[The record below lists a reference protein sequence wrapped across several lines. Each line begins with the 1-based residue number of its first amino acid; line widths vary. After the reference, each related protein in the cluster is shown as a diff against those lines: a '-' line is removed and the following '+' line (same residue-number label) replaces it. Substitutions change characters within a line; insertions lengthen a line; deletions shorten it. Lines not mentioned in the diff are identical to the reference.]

1 MKFHISTILVDFKF
15 DRKLDYVKM
24 TQNKNVYWKY
34 FFKLIASRNSK
45 YYSRCYLTINP
56 KIS

>member
-34 FFKLIASRNSK
+34 FLS
-45 YYSRCYLTINP
+45 L
-56 KIS
+56 